1 MDALRGVYEL
11 QESIENKEEA
21 DAAAEAVAEGMA
33 LLRDCSI
40 AVQYVPA
47 ETIMPQLEA
56 AGMTD
61 ARMEAIY
68 TSLVDN
74 RFMVLRRCRLQ
85 WECRPRLLK
94 R

>member
-74 RFMVLRRCRLQ
+74 RFMVLRRWRLQ
-85 WECRPRLLK
+85 WECRP
-94 R
+94 